1 LTAVRFS
8 GECGSAPPP
17 FGKIKD
23 ISPNGGAL
31 RPEAQPLAHAGDQR
45 RASTR
50 LFR

>member
-8 GECGSAPPP
+8 GGWGRTPPP

-23 ISPNGGAL
+23 FSPNGGAL
-31 RPEAQPLAHAGDQR
+31 CPEAQPLAHAGDQR